1 MGWEAGGWRS
11 RAHYTPAVRGLA
23 KGKRLQKV
31 KQLDDVAQVIAD
43 IVGIKESLTLVVVA
57 MKYLG

>member
-1 MGWEAGGWRS
+1 MDVVGGGWRS

-23 KGKRLQKV
+23 KSQRFQTV
-31 KQLDDVAQVIAD
+31 QQLGYVAQVIAD

>member
-1 MGWEAGGWRS
+1 MDVVGGGWRS
-11 RAHYTPAVRGLA
+11 RAHYTLAGRGLA

>member
-1 MGWEAGGWRS
+1 MDVEAGDSRS

-23 KGKRLQKV
+23 KSQRFQKV
-31 KQLDDVAQVIAD
+31 KQLGDVAQVIGD
-43 IVGIKESLTLVVVA
+43 VVRVKESLTLVVVA